1 MITPPLITV
10 MISGWA
16 KQGDNGVNVS
26 GVVQKP
32 VTMPAPPVLKSIAFA
47 AVIALS
53 ACTPST
59 ATHHALHE
67 GRDVGQVSM
76 VDAPGTSS
84 GRGYN
89 R

>member
-1 MITPPLITV
+1 MTERITV

-16 KQGDNGVNVS
+16 KPGDNGVNVS

-67 GRDVGQVSM
+67 GRDVEAVAGM
-76 VDAPGTSS
+76 VDAPGVNEGS
-84 GRGYN
+84 GFN
-89 R
+89 E

>member
-1 MITPPLITV
+1 MTERITV

-53 ACTPST
+53 ACAPST

-67 GRDVGQVSM
+67 GRDVEAVSM
-76 VDAPGTSS
+76 VNAPGNSS
-84 GRGYN
+84 GGGVN
-89 R
+89 